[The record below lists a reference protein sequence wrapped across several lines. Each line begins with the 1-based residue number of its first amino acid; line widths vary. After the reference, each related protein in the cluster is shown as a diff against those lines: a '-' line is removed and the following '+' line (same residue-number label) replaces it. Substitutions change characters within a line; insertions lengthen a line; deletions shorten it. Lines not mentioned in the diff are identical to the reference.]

1 MNDDELG
8 DEDWDKNMIEFQS
21 KADAIKKRIEE
32 NVAKLGEISDKVS
45 EVLGV
50 ILIDEIEE
58 YLKEQAENKNDG
70 GTDE

>member
-8 DEDWDKNMIEFQS
+8 DDEWDAQMIEFQS
-21 KADAIKKRIEE
+21 KADEIKKRIEQQ
-32 NVAKLGEISDKVS
+32 ADKLHEISDNLS

-58 YLKEQAENKNDG
+58 YLREQDTEEK
-70 GTDE
+70 

>member
-8 DEDWDKNMIEFQS
+8 DEEWDERMLEFQS

-32 NVAKLGEISDKVS
+32 HAEKLEEISDKVS

-50 ILIDEIEE
+50 ILIDEIQE
-58 YLKEQAENKNDG
+58 YLREQEDKEK
-70 GTDE
+70 

>member
-8 DEDWDKNMIEFQS
+8 DDEWDAQMIEFQS
-21 KADAIKKRIEE
+21 RADEIKKRIEQQ
-32 NVAKLGEISDKVS
+32 ADKLHEISDNLS

-58 YLKEQAENKNDG
+58 YLREQDTEEK
-70 GTDE
+70 

>member
-8 DEDWDKNMIEFQS
+8 DEDWDANMIEFQS

-32 NVAKLGEISDKVS
+32 HAAKLHEISDKVS

-58 YLKEQAENKNDG
+58 YLREQEDQSKEPDAEG
-70 GTDE
+70 